1 MRYAERLV
9 SAGAALSIAAG
20 ASSAD
25 SQGPKN
31 PDTQIADPFVQTIES
46 DDSLLNHPLP
56 EGIYIDS
63 PKDNPM
69 PSPVS
74 SELENAGVTV
84 EPVLSPETPILE
96 VPVPT
101 IEPQNSIVNEPEI
114 TPTPIVDTFEPTEP
128 NKITVPAVASDGG
141 VKENEQGPVSF
152 ETVLQRLNGGPT
164 KSELF
169 VINSQENLN
178 EVYSQFNFGYGENEV
193 PEVDFAN
200 KSVLVMFGGYRFT
213 KREMSYINSIKDLGD
228 KLEVEIVDIQPDFNN
243 GACEYVKDPSSSYQ
257 IVVLDEKVN
266 DLTPIERKMVV
277 DNNCYDLVE
286 TENGVEKKLIE
297 EKVEN
302 EIEFSSLLKN
312 INGGLTKKDNLI
324 IGSLEEW
331 EIATQDLNNGHG
343 LSKEVE
349 IDFSSEY
356 AVAVFRG
363 YDFTQNVD
371 IEIVNIIDKGDFL
384 EVNIVN
390 TSPDFSENPNSYEK
404 NPSSAYHI
412 VKIPGNYD
420 KNKPVIFNEIEK
432 VIKK

>member
-31 PDTQIADPFVQTIES
+31 PETQIADPFVQTIES

-63 PKDNPM
+63 PKDNPIS
-69 PSPVS
+69 SPVS

-84 EPVLSPETPILE
+84 EPVLSPETPIVE
-96 VPVPT
+96 VPAST
-101 IEPQNSIVNEPEI
+101 IEPQGSIVNEPEI

-128 NKITVPAVASDGG
+128 SKITVPAVASDGE

-213 KREMSYINSIKDLGD
+213 QREMSYINSIKDLGD

-331 EIATQDLNNGHG
+331 EMATQDLNNGHG